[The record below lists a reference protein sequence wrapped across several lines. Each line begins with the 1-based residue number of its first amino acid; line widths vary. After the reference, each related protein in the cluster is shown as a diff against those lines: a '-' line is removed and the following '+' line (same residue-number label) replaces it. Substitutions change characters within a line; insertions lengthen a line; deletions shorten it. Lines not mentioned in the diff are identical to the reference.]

1 MSGFIQKLFTSRDNN
16 ANAANYV
23 GEQDRIWWNPDTNA
37 FYHSDGNTPGGQPVG
52 IAGNASIG
60 GSNTQIQYNSS
71 GSFAGSSNLKYD
83 YANAILYVPK
93 TLINGNLEPI
103 SSNTFTLGTPVS
115 RWGNTYIGPN
125 SLFIQDSANSNVNA
139 QLNVSNG
146 ILYIN
151 GVTALA
157 TSAIVNG
164 NSSIVIDPNANINF
178 SAAGGPDVLIVTN
191 QGTNVA
197 GYLNVVGDFT
207 VEGNTVN
214 TGSLQVGNITISG
227 NTVSDIVSNDKL
239 SFTTTGSNSAI
250 IFNTNEFNI
259 KTTTNPNPVFQV
271 AGSGEVFVLSPTF
284 DANTGAVSIVGS
296 SDGSY
301 VPPAQTGGMLHVT
314 GQPGTASRV
323 FNDGA
328 NNYALYAG
336 RRYNGTSAAPT
347 QVLANDVIARF
358 SAGAYNSGNAFPT
371 TGVARF
377 DLISSENQTATNQ
390 GSRIE
395 VWTTPVASNVIAKQ
409 LTFSSNGITFIDGS
423 SQNTAAIPLS
433 YIGVANGVASL
444 NNSGK
449 IPTSQLPAG
458 AVVYIGAW
466 DAYLNTP
473 TLGPNLPIGVFTGWE
488 YSVSNGGTQNI
499 GDGPVTFYAG
509 DYVIYNGST
518 WDRIPGSGSV
528 VASFNTRTGAVT
540 LSSSDVTTAL
550 GYTPYNGSTNPN
562 GYVNSAGAAA
572 AAPVQSFNTRSGAV
586 TLQSSD
592 VTTALTS
599 GSLTNAKLA
608 NSNVIIGNTTVSL
621 GSTANTLTGLTGV
634 TATTFTG
641 NLTGTASTANSVA
654 GANVTGTV
662 ANATYATSAGTA
674 TSATTAG
681 TVTTAA
687 QPNITSVGNLTSLT
701 VTGNTASGNVIP
713 VADNTYF
720 LGDSTHRWAN
730 LWLGPGTIYITD
742 SANTANVAELTVSN
756 GILQVNGATGLQAN
770 LIAGNT
776 TLTLTNS
783 GNINL
788 NPGGTANS
796 LVASNV
802 GVTINGTLQHNGLDI
817 EQPNYITVASAGTYA
832 ASTTNSTN
840 ILLYSGGAWNVT
852 WTMPPSPVD
861 GQICSWTN
869 SLGSTSV
876 FFITAGATLIPAISG
891 PYSAGTKF
899 RYIYRASTSTWYD
912 CP

>member
-83 YANAILYVPK
+83 YANAILYVPE

-103 SSNTFTLGTPVS
+103 SSNTFTLGTPVN

-157 TSAIVNG
+157 TSTIVNG

-207 VEGNTVN
+207 VEGNTVQ
-214 TGSLQVGNITISG
+214 TGILQVGNITISG
-227 NTVSDIVSNDKL
+227 NTVSDMVSNGNL

-328 NNYALYAG
+328 NNYALYSG

-390 GSRIE
+390 GTRIE

-473 TLGPNLPIGVFTGWE
+473 TLGPNLPNGVLTGWE

-701 VTGNTASGNVIP
+701 VTGNTTSGNIITGGIASITGNTNVGNLGTSGLI
-713 VADNTYF
+713 VATGNVTGGNLTTAGIANIGTLAVTGNTTVT
-720 LGDSTHRWAN
+720 GNISAGN
-730 LWLGPGTIYITD
+730 LNI
-742 SANTANVAELTVSN
+742 TANGVITTPRIAFNDGGVRSVTGGTAQTLNFNADSMVLWYVPTGDTTVTLANYTS
-756 GILQVNGATGLQAN
+756 GSVIKLIVRMGATGRNIAMGVADANNSTTGTTTITGHGGGALYGADQAV
-770 LIAGNT
+770 I
-776 TLTLTNS
+776 LTYS
-783 GNINL
+783 CVD
-788 NPGGTANS
+788 GTAAN
-796 LVASNV
+796 
-802 GVTINGTLQHNGLDI
+802 
-817 EQPNYITVASAGTYA
+817 TYVQV
-832 ASTTNSTN
+832 S
-840 ILLYSGGAWNVT
+840 YV
-852 WTMPPSPVD
+852 
-861 GQICSWTN
+861 
-869 SLGSTSV
+869 
-876 FFITAGATLIPAISG
+876 
-891 PYSAGTKF
+891 
-899 RYIYRASTSTWYD
+899 
-912 CP
+912 